1 VSRGRHAKSA
11 SRRTAN
17 LTALAGLVLAGF
29 GGAGF
34 MMAVAGGGAVYRAGP
49 ITRLGMPSG
58 RAAALLKPGADQR
71 VPRPIAVIIP
81 AIGVRA
87 RVIRLGLTGGRIL
100 AVPASASVAGWYTG
114 SPRPGAIG
122 SAVIVG
128 HVDSKSGPGVF
139 FRLRSLR
146 PRDRIYIRRS
156 DGTLAIFAV
165 TAVREYPKMHFPA
178 ELVYGPVPVAA
189 LRLITCG
196 GFFDAAIGHYLSNV
210 IAFAVQVREPHV
222 RTHTPRY
229 RHDRTRSRLATEWQN
244 ARSAQSAGPAPLG

>member
-1 VSRGRHAKSA
+1 MRRGRHAKPA
-11 SRRTAN
+11 SRRAAD
-17 LTALAGLVLAGF
+17 LTALAGLLLAGF
-29 GGAGF
+29 GGVGYV
-34 MMAVAGGGAVYRAGP
+34 MAVAHGAAVYRAGP
-49 ITRLGMPSG
+49 VTRLGIPSG
-58 RAAALLKPGADQR
+58 RAAGLPKPWADQR

-87 RVIRLGLTGGRIL
+87 RVIRLGLTGSRAL
-100 AVPASASVAGWYTG
+100 AVPASPSVAGWYTS

-122 SAVIVG
+122 SAIIVG

-146 PRDRIYIRRS
+146 PADRIYVRRA

-165 TAVREYPKMHFPA
+165 TAVREYPKAHFPA

-196 GFFDAAIGHYLSNV
+196 GVFDPAIGHYLSNV
-210 IAFAVQVREPHV
+210 VAFAVQVRRVLAHV
-222 RTHTPRY
+222 RR
-229 RHDRTRSRLATEWQN
+229 RHVMGVNGQ
-244 ARSAQSAGPAPLG
+244 